1 MEVPTSHAPPST
13 VGRGSAAFPCRGRG
27 QRRGPCQH
35 LSLSGGAGWTGFQV
49 RESEI
54 ASSFSLAMY
63 MYNNDKIYVF
73 SPQADSPRTANDAQ
87 IISQD
92 ANEGSGTN
100 IEVNEQ
106 GSKVKLAG
114 RNQVWMKYEEFV
126 KAFS

>member
-1 MEVPTSHAPPST
+1 
-13 VGRGSAAFPCRGRG
+13 
-27 QRRGPCQH
+27 
-35 LSLSGGAGWTGFQV
+35 
-49 RESEI
+49 
-54 ASSFSLAMY
+54 MY

-73 SPQADSPRTANDAQ
+73 SPQADSPRPVNDAR

-100 IEVNEQ
+100 IEQ

-114 RNQVWMKYEEFV
+114 RNRVWMKYEEFV